1 MGFLAI
7 EPEHLES
14 SYETTNKN
22 KKTIQKKTSLSKKSK
37 SKTKEA
43 TWRFS

>member
-22 KKTIQKKTSLSKKSK
+22 KKTSLSKKYK